1 MQSSPWNRFNQVLPI
16 CEQELLKSYEYMK
29 GIVQVDQIGRIFNYL
44 VIVYFEQF
52 IENHRNSPNLW
63 ATFFHG
69 KGYA

>member
-1 MQSSPWNRFNQVLPI
+1 
-16 CEQELLKSYEYMK
+16 MK